1 MTTYTSAQATQAE
14 AAATVNEELRKQMVE
29 VQQQLAQWT
38 SQQKQ
43 HIDSTVLQAQRT
55 LENDKGTM
63 QTLQFSAIAQR
74 ALHRTLTLRTS
85 EFAEN
90 QRQAEQKLQLLKAD
104 DEALQNRLRAEERK
118 VEELRVELERLHT
131 QEKLLP
137 PEQQRLAKSLEQ
149 QRQLLA
155 QRELAYQQCQLQK
168 ETRLSELGK
177 GCSTYQRLLS
187 LEFERMGDERLRLV
201 FTNLDAR
208 APSRAFSFQVYVD
221 ALDKYHIENCEPA
234 LPNLPALTDT
244 LNQTNDFST
253 FVRAVRRE
261 FKRSTT

>member
-55 LENDKGTM
+55 LENDK
-63 QTLQFSAIAQR
+63 
-74 ALHRTLTLRTS
+74 
-85 EFAEN
+85 EN

>member
-55 LENDKGTM
+55 LENDK
-63 QTLQFSAIAQR
+63 
-74 ALHRTLTLRTS
+74 
-85 EFAEN
+85 EN

-155 QRELAYQQCQLQK
+155 QRELGMQYI
-168 ETRLSELGK
+168 
-177 GCSTYQRLLS
+177 
-187 LEFERMGDERLRLV
+187 RM
-201 FTNLDAR
+201 T
-208 APSRAFSFQVYVD
+208 PSG
-221 ALDKYHIENCEPA
+221 
-234 LPNLPALTDT
+234 
-244 LNQTNDFST
+244 
-253 FVRAVRRE
+253 
-261 FKRSTT
+261 

>member
-14 AAATVNEELRKQMVE
+14 AAAKVNEELRKQMVE

-55 LENDKGTM
+55 LENDK
-63 QTLQFSAIAQR
+63 
-74 ALHRTLTLRTS
+74 
-85 EFAEN
+85 EN